1 MFYIDKSRLKF
12 DKYCEIIIVVR
23 KRIDIIKFD
32 TRIYRFC
39 LKQWRL
45 EYVIYFL
52 YWSTEQNLR
61 NIFSI
66 IRSMYVITFSFYYFY
81 LSFKHHVEVIKS
93 SPISL
98 PNESTLQLPCY
109 ILYTVIIFFSLFSFL
124 IQSSR
129 TVPTI
134 TDSTLKPIHPSL
146 SLIRIQPLLQ
156 PTSVALRQHSHP

>member
-32 TRIYRFC
+32 TRIYPFW
-39 LKQWRL
+39 LKQYRL
-45 EYVIYFL
+45 KYIIYFL
-52 YWSTEQNLR
+52 YQSTEQNLR
-61 NIFSI
+61 NICSI
-66 IRSMYVITFSFYYFY
+66 IRTMYVITFSFYYFY
-81 LSFKHHVEVIKS
+81 LSFKHHQS

-98 PNESTLQLPCY
+98 PNQSTLQLPCY

-134 TDSTLKPIHPSL
+134 TDSTLKPIHSSL